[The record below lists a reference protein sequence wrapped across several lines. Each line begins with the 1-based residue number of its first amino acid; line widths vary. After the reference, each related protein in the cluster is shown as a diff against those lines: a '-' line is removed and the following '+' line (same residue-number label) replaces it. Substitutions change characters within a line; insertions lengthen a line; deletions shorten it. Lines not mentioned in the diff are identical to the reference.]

1 MENEQKKIELANLM
15 TYDQFV
21 AIELLNLQDKNIIL
35 KIDKEKML

>member
-21 AIELLNLQDKNIIL
+21 AIELLNLQDTFIACGVDFL
-35 KIDKEKML
+35 KKI